1 MYFKELLYVFKTTI
15 KVEGM
20 MCNMCEAH
28 VNDAVRAAVSSSKVN
43 SSHKKGITEVITEKE
58 PDETV
63 LREAVEKDGYK
74 VLGITTEPYEKK
86 GLFGRK

>member
-1 MYFKELLYVFKTTI
+1 MFKTTI
-15 KVEGM
+15 KIEGM

-28 VNDAVRAAVSSSKVN
+28 VNDAVRAAVSASKVN

-86 GLFGRK
+86 GLFSRK

>member
-1 MYFKELLYVFKTTI
+1 MFKTVI
-15 KVEGM
+15 KIEGM
-20 MCNMCEAH
+20 MCGMCEAH
-28 VNDAVRAAVSSSKVN
+28 VNDAVREAVSANKVN
-43 SSHKKGITEVITEKE
+43 SSHKKGVTELITETE
-58 PDETV
+58 PDEKA

>member
-1 MYFKELLYVFKTTI
+1 MLTKGVIYMFKTTI
-15 KVEGM
+15 KIEGM

-28 VNDAVRAAVSSSKVN
+28 VSDAVRAAVSASKVN
-43 SSHKKGITEVITEKE
+43 SSHKKGITEVITDKE
-58 PDETV
+58 PDEKV
-63 LREAVEKDGYK
+63 IREAIEKDGYK